1 MEYKDVNDFEVL
13 YMIKEK
19 DDYYQELMY
28 KKYSPI
34 IKNIAS
40 KYLNCVKNRGADY
53 DDLVQEGY
61 IGLSNAINT
70 YRDEESLFYTY
81 ATICIERQINRF
93 CRSLSTKKQEVL
105 NNALSDDM
113 LLFMKVD
120 SYDFGNPEAFSLY
133 NFTKEEF
140 IRIKNKFDIEYSS
153 VIAEEKS
160 WPILYH
166 FSHVRENIVNW
177 LPITKKD
184 HVLEIGSGC
193 GAITGTL
200 AEQAGQVQCI
210 ELSKKRSMINA
221 YRHREKTNIN
231 ILLGNFEEIEP
242 NLVEKYDWITLIG
255 VFEYS
260 EKYIGTSEPYKE
272 MLLRTKRH
280 LKPNGKIVIAIEN
293 RLGLKYWAGCTED
306 HVGKYFE
313 GIEGYANTE
322 GIKTFSRKELKN
334 S

>member
-1 MEYKDVNDFEVL
+1 MQEKIGTGVIQTQYYPGQDL
-13 YMIKEK
+13 YSDGEIEDRMLKIA
-19 DDYYQELMY
+19 Q
-28 KKYSPI
+28 KY
-34 IKNIAS
+34 
-40 KYLNCVKNRGADY
+40 G
-53 DDLVQEGY
+53 
-61 IGLSNAINT
+61 
-70 YRDEESLFYTY
+70 
-81 ATICIERQINRF
+81 
-93 CRSLSTKKQEVL
+93 
-105 NNALSDDM
+105 
-113 LLFMKVD
+113 
-120 SYDFGNPEAFSLY
+120 
-133 NFTKEEF
+133 
-140 IRIKNKFDIEYSS
+140 DIEYSS

-322 GIKTFSRKELKN
+322 GIKTFSRKELENIIRKTGNWKIDFYYPYPDYKLPMTVYSDKHLPNKGELNNTRYNFDRERLQLFDETRVYDGIINNGLLQEFFN
-334 S
+334 SFLVILEEKADE

>member
-1 MEYKDVNDFEVL
+1 MQEKIGNVVIQTQYYPGQDL
-13 YMIKEK
+13 YSDGEIEDRMLKIA
-19 DDYYQELMY
+19 Q
-28 KKYSPI
+28 KY
-34 IKNIAS
+34 
-40 KYLNCVKNRGADY
+40 G
-53 DDLVQEGY
+53 
-61 IGLSNAINT
+61 
-70 YRDEESLFYTY
+70 
-81 ATICIERQINRF
+81 
-93 CRSLSTKKQEVL
+93 
-105 NNALSDDM
+105 
-113 LLFMKVD
+113 
-120 SYDFGNPEAFSLY
+120 
-133 NFTKEEF
+133 
-140 IRIKNKFDIEYSS
+140 DIEYSS

-272 MLLRTKRH
+272 MLLRIKRH

-322 GIKTFSRKELKN
+322 GIKTFSKKELENMIRKTGNWKIDFYYPYPDYKLPMTIYSDKHLPAKGELNNTRYNFDRERLQLFDETRVYDGIINNGLFQEFSN
-334 S
+334 SFLVILEEKADE

>member
-1 MEYKDVNDFEVL
+1 MQEKIGNVVIQTQYYPGQDL
-13 YMIKEK
+13 YSDGEIEDRMLKIA
-19 DDYYQELMY
+19 Q
-28 KKYSPI
+28 KY
-34 IKNIAS
+34 
-40 KYLNCVKNRGADY
+40 G
-53 DDLVQEGY
+53 
-61 IGLSNAINT
+61 
-70 YRDEESLFYTY
+70 
-81 ATICIERQINRF
+81 
-93 CRSLSTKKQEVL
+93 
-105 NNALSDDM
+105 
-113 LLFMKVD
+113 
-120 SYDFGNPEAFSLY
+120 
-133 NFTKEEF
+133 
-140 IRIKNKFDIEYSS
+140 DIEYSS

-242 NLVEKYDWITLIG
+242 KLVEKYDWITLIG

-322 GIKTFSRKELKN
+322 GIKTFSRKELENIIRKTGNWKIDFYYPYPDYKLPMTVYSDKHLPNKGELNNTRYNFDRERLQLFDETRVYDGIINNGLLQEFFN
-334 S
+334 SFLVILEEKADE

>member
-1 MEYKDVNDFEVL
+1 MQEKIGNVVIQTQYYPGQDL
-13 YMIKEK
+13 YSDGEIEDRMLKIA
-19 DDYYQELMY
+19 Q
-28 KKYSPI
+28 KY
-34 IKNIAS
+34 
-40 KYLNCVKNRGADY
+40 G
-53 DDLVQEGY
+53 
-61 IGLSNAINT
+61 
-70 YRDEESLFYTY
+70 
-81 ATICIERQINRF
+81 
-93 CRSLSTKKQEVL
+93 
-105 NNALSDDM
+105 
-113 LLFMKVD
+113 
-120 SYDFGNPEAFSLY
+120 
-133 NFTKEEF
+133 
-140 IRIKNKFDIEYSS
+140 DIEYSS

-322 GIKTFSRKELKN
+322 GIKTFSRKELENIIRKTGNWKIDFYYPYPDYKLPMTVYSDKHLPNKGELNNTRYNFDRERLQLFDETRVYDGIINNGLLQEFFN
-334 S
+334 SFLVILEEKADE

>member
-1 MEYKDVNDFEVL
+1 MQEKIGNVVIQTQYYPGQDL
-13 YMIKEK
+13 YSDGEIEDRMLKIA
-19 DDYYQELMY
+19 Q
-28 KKYSPI
+28 KY
-34 IKNIAS
+34 
-40 KYLNCVKNRGADY
+40 G
-53 DDLVQEGY
+53 
-61 IGLSNAINT
+61 
-70 YRDEESLFYTY
+70 
-81 ATICIERQINRF
+81 
-93 CRSLSTKKQEVL
+93 
-105 NNALSDDM
+105 
-113 LLFMKVD
+113 
-120 SYDFGNPEAFSLY
+120 
-133 NFTKEEF
+133 
-140 IRIKNKFDIEYSS
+140 DIEYSS

-210 ELSKKRSMINA
+210 ELSKKRIMINA

-322 GIKTFSRKELKN
+322 GIKTFSRKELENIIRKTGNWKIDFYYPYPDYKLPMTVYSDKHLPNKGELNNTRYNFDRERLQLFDETRVYDGIINNGLLQEFFN
-334 S
+334 SFLVILEEKADE

>member
-1 MEYKDVNDFEVL
+1 MQEKIGNVVIQTQYYPGQDL
-13 YMIKEK
+13 YSDGEIEDRMLKIA
-19 DDYYQELMY
+19 Q
-28 KKYSPI
+28 KY
-34 IKNIAS
+34 
-40 KYLNCVKNRGADY
+40 G
-53 DDLVQEGY
+53 
-61 IGLSNAINT
+61 
-70 YRDEESLFYTY
+70 
-81 ATICIERQINRF
+81 
-93 CRSLSTKKQEVL
+93 
-105 NNALSDDM
+105 
-113 LLFMKVD
+113 
-120 SYDFGNPEAFSLY
+120 
-133 NFTKEEF
+133 
-140 IRIKNKFDIEYSS
+140 DIEYSS

-280 LKPNGKIVIAIEN
+280 LKSNGKIVIAIEN

-322 GIKTFSRKELKN
+322 GIKTFSRKELENIIRKTGNWKIDFYYPYPDYKLPMTVYSDKHLPNKGELNNTRYNFDRERLQLFDETRVYDGIINNGLLQEFFN
-334 S
+334 SFLVILEEKADE

>member
-1 MEYKDVNDFEVL
+1 MQEKIGNVVIQTQYYPGQDL
-13 YMIKEK
+13 YSDGEIEDRMLKIA
-19 DDYYQELMY
+19 Q
-28 KKYSPI
+28 KY
-34 IKNIAS
+34 
-40 KYLNCVKNRGADY
+40 G
-53 DDLVQEGY
+53 
-61 IGLSNAINT
+61 
-70 YRDEESLFYTY
+70 
-81 ATICIERQINRF
+81 
-93 CRSLSTKKQEVL
+93 
-105 NNALSDDM
+105 
-113 LLFMKVD
+113 
-120 SYDFGNPEAFSLY
+120 
-133 NFTKEEF
+133 
-140 IRIKNKFDIEYSS
+140 DIEYSS

-260 EKYIGTSEPYKE
+260 EKYIGTREPYKE

-322 GIKTFSRKELKN
+322 GIKTFSRKELENIIRKTGNWKIDFYYPYPDYKLPMTVYSDKHLPNKGELNNTRYNFDRERLQLFDETRVYDGIINNGLLQEFFN
-334 S
+334 SFLVILEEKADE

>member
-1 MEYKDVNDFEVL
+1 MQEKIGNVVIQTQYYPGQDL
-13 YMIKEK
+13 YSDGEIEDRMLKIA
-19 DDYYQELMY
+19 Q
-28 KKYSPI
+28 KY
-34 IKNIAS
+34 
-40 KYLNCVKNRGADY
+40 G
-53 DDLVQEGY
+53 
-61 IGLSNAINT
+61 
-70 YRDEESLFYTY
+70 
-81 ATICIERQINRF
+81 
-93 CRSLSTKKQEVL
+93 
-105 NNALSDDM
+105 
-113 LLFMKVD
+113 
-120 SYDFGNPEAFSLY
+120 
-133 NFTKEEF
+133 
-140 IRIKNKFDIEYSS
+140 DIEYSS

-231 ILLGNFEEIEP
+231 ILLGNFEEIES

-322 GIKTFSRKELKN
+322 GIKTFSRKELENIIRKTGNWKIDFYYPYPDYKLPMTVYSDKHLPNKGELNNTRYNFDRERLQLFDETRVYDGIINNGLLQEFFN
-334 S
+334 SFLVILEEKADE

>member
-1 MEYKDVNDFEVL
+1 MQEKIGNVVIQTQYYPGQDL
-13 YMIKEK
+13 YSDGEIEDRMLKIA
-19 DDYYQELMY
+19 Q
-28 KKYSPI
+28 KY
-34 IKNIAS
+34 
-40 KYLNCVKNRGADY
+40 G
-53 DDLVQEGY
+53 
-61 IGLSNAINT
+61 
-70 YRDEESLFYTY
+70 
-81 ATICIERQINRF
+81 
-93 CRSLSTKKQEVL
+93 
-105 NNALSDDM
+105 
-113 LLFMKVD
+113 
-120 SYDFGNPEAFSLY
+120 
-133 NFTKEEF
+133 
-140 IRIKNKFDIEYSS
+140 DIEYSS

-322 GIKTFSRKELKN
+322 GIKTFSRKELENIIRKTGN
-334 S
+334 WKIDFYYPYPDYKFPREVFTDESLKEQKYGLPTWNFTKYRMALFREGQVAETIQQDGRMDYFASSR

>member
-1 MEYKDVNDFEVL
+1 MQEKIGNVVIQTQYYPGQDL
-13 YMIKEK
+13 YSDGEIEDRMLKIA
-19 DDYYQELMY
+19 Q
-28 KKYSPI
+28 KY
-34 IKNIAS
+34 
-40 KYLNCVKNRGADY
+40 G
-53 DDLVQEGY
+53 
-61 IGLSNAINT
+61 
-70 YRDEESLFYTY
+70 
-81 ATICIERQINRF
+81 
-93 CRSLSTKKQEVL
+93 
-105 NNALSDDM
+105 
-113 LLFMKVD
+113 
-120 SYDFGNPEAFSLY
+120 
-133 NFTKEEF
+133 
-140 IRIKNKFDIEYSS
+140 DIEYSS

-231 ILLGNFEEIEP
+231 ILLGNFEKIEP

-322 GIKTFSRKELKN
+322 GIKTFSRKELENIIRKTGNWKIDFYYPYPDYKLPMTVYSDKHLPNKGELNNTRYNFDRERLQLFDETRVYDGIINNGLLQEFFN
-334 S
+334 SFLVILEEKADE

>member
-1 MEYKDVNDFEVL
+1 MQEKIGNVVIQTQYYPGQDL
-13 YMIKEK
+13 YSDGEIEDRMLKIA
-19 DDYYQELMY
+19 Q
-28 KKYSPI
+28 KY
-34 IKNIAS
+34 
-40 KYLNCVKNRGADY
+40 G
-53 DDLVQEGY
+53 
-61 IGLSNAINT
+61 
-70 YRDEESLFYTY
+70 
-81 ATICIERQINRF
+81 
-93 CRSLSTKKQEVL
+93 
-105 NNALSDDM
+105 
-113 LLFMKVD
+113 
-120 SYDFGNPEAFSLY
+120 
-133 NFTKEEF
+133 
-140 IRIKNKFDIEYSS
+140 DIEYSS

-280 LKPNGKIVIAIEN
+280 MKPNGKIVIAIEN

-322 GIKTFSRKELKN
+322 GIKTFSRKELENIIRKTGNWKIDFYYPYPDYKLPMTVYSDKHLPNKGELNNTRYNFDRERLQLFDETRVYDGIINNGLLQEFFN
-334 S
+334 SFLVILEEKADE

>member
-1 MEYKDVNDFEVL
+1 MQEKIGNVVIQTQYYPGQDL
-13 YMIKEK
+13 YSDGEIEDRMLKIA
-19 DDYYQELMY
+19 Q
-28 KKYSPI
+28 KY
-34 IKNIAS
+34 
-40 KYLNCVKNRGADY
+40 G
-53 DDLVQEGY
+53 
-61 IGLSNAINT
+61 
-70 YRDEESLFYTY
+70 
-81 ATICIERQINRF
+81 
-93 CRSLSTKKQEVL
+93 
-105 NNALSDDM
+105 
-113 LLFMKVD
+113 
-120 SYDFGNPEAFSLY
+120 
-133 NFTKEEF
+133 
-140 IRIKNKFDIEYSS
+140 DIEYSS

-260 EKYIGTSEPYKE
+260 EKYIGTGEPYKE

-322 GIKTFSRKELKN
+322 GIKTFSRKELENIIRKAGNWKIDFYYPYPDYKLPMTIYSDKHLPVNGELNNTRYNFDRERLQLFDETRVYDGIINNGLFQEFSN
-334 S
+334 SFLVILEEKADE

>member
-1 MEYKDVNDFEVL
+1 MQEKIGNVVIQTQYYPGQDL
-13 YMIKEK
+13 YSDGEIENRMLKIA
-19 DDYYQELMY
+19 Q
-28 KKYSPI
+28 KY
-34 IKNIAS
+34 
-40 KYLNCVKNRGADY
+40 G
-53 DDLVQEGY
+53 
-61 IGLSNAINT
+61 
-70 YRDEESLFYTY
+70 
-81 ATICIERQINRF
+81 
-93 CRSLSTKKQEVL
+93 
-105 NNALSDDM
+105 
-113 LLFMKVD
+113 
-120 SYDFGNPEAFSLY
+120 
-133 NFTKEEF
+133 
-140 IRIKNKFDIEYSS
+140 DIEYSS

-322 GIKTFSRKELKN
+322 GIKTFSKKELENIIRKAGNWKIDFYYPYPDYKLPMTIYSDKHLPVNGELNNTRYNFDRERLQLFDETRVYDGIINNGLFQEFSN
-334 S
+334 SFLVILEEKADE

>member
-1 MEYKDVNDFEVL
+1 MQEKIGNVVIQTQYYPGQDL
-13 YMIKEK
+13 YSDGEIEDRMLKIA
-19 DDYYQELMY
+19 Q
-28 KKYSPI
+28 KY
-34 IKNIAS
+34 
-40 KYLNCVKNRGADY
+40 G
-53 DDLVQEGY
+53 
-61 IGLSNAINT
+61 
-70 YRDEESLFYTY
+70 
-81 ATICIERQINRF
+81 
-93 CRSLSTKKQEVL
+93 
-105 NNALSDDM
+105 
-113 LLFMKVD
+113 
-120 SYDFGNPEAFSLY
+120 
-133 NFTKEEF
+133 
-140 IRIKNKFDIEYSS
+140 DIEYSS

-272 MLLRTKRH
+272 MLLRIKRH

-313 GIEGYANTE
+313 GIEGYVSTE
-322 GIKTFSRKELKN
+322 GIKTFSKKELENMIRKTGNWKIDFYYPYPDYKLPMTIYSDKHLPTKGELNNTRYNFDRERLQLFDETRVYDGIINNGLFQEFSN
-334 S
+334 SFLVILEGKADE

>member
-1 MEYKDVNDFEVL
+1 MQEKIGNVVIQTQYYPGQDL
-13 YMIKEK
+13 YSDGEIENRMLKIA
-19 DDYYQELMY
+19 Q
-28 KKYSPI
+28 KY
-34 IKNIAS
+34 
-40 KYLNCVKNRGADY
+40 G
-53 DDLVQEGY
+53 
-61 IGLSNAINT
+61 
-70 YRDEESLFYTY
+70 
-81 ATICIERQINRF
+81 
-93 CRSLSTKKQEVL
+93 
-105 NNALSDDM
+105 
-113 LLFMKVD
+113 
-120 SYDFGNPEAFSLY
+120 
-133 NFTKEEF
+133 
-140 IRIKNKFDIEYSS
+140 DIEYSS
-153 VIAEEKS
+153 VIAEEKN

-322 GIKTFSRKELKN
+322 GIKTFSKKELENIIRKAGNWKIDFYYPYPDYKLPMTIYSDKHLPVNGELNNTRYNFDRERLQLFDETRVYDGIINNGLFQEFSN
-334 S
+334 SFLVILEEKADE

>member
-81 ATICIERQINRF
+81 ATICVERQINRF

-153 VIAEEKS
+153 VFE
-160 WPILYH
+160 LRYNG
-166 FSHVRENIVNW
+166 FSYKEISR
-177 LPITKKD
+177 LLDITVSTVD
-184 HVLEIGSGC
+184 GR
-193 GAITGTL
+193 
-200 AEQAGQVQCI
+200 
-210 ELSKKRSMINA
+210 LSKIRR
-221 YRHREKTNIN
+221 YLH
-231 ILLGNFEEIEP
+231 NF
-242 NLVEKYDWITLIG
+242 N
-255 VFEYS
+255 
-260 EKYIGTSEPYKE
+260 
-272 MLLRTKRH
+272 
-280 LKPNGKIVIAIEN
+280 
-293 RLGLKYWAGCTED
+293 
-306 HVGKYFE
+306 
-313 GIEGYANTE
+313 
-322 GIKTFSRKELKN
+322 
-334 S
+334 

>member
-1 MEYKDVNDFEVL
+1 MQEKIGNVVIQTQYYPGQDL
-13 YMIKEK
+13 YSDGEIEDRMLKIA
-19 DDYYQELMY
+19 Q
-28 KKYSPI
+28 KY
-34 IKNIAS
+34 
-40 KYLNCVKNRGADY
+40 G
-53 DDLVQEGY
+53 
-61 IGLSNAINT
+61 
-70 YRDEESLFYTY
+70 
-81 ATICIERQINRF
+81 
-93 CRSLSTKKQEVL
+93 
-105 NNALSDDM
+105 
-113 LLFMKVD
+113 
-120 SYDFGNPEAFSLY
+120 
-133 NFTKEEF
+133 
-140 IRIKNKFDIEYSS
+140 DIEYSS

-322 GIKTFSRKELKN
+322 GIKTFSRKELENIIRKTGNWKIDFYYPYPDYKLPMTVYSDKHLPNKGELNNTRYNFDRERLQLFDETRVYDGIINNGLLQEFSN
-334 S
+334 SFLVILEEKSDE

>member
-1 MEYKDVNDFEVL
+1 MQEKIGNVVIQTQYYPGQDL
-13 YMIKEK
+13 YSDGEIEDRMLKIA
-19 DDYYQELMY
+19 Q
-28 KKYSPI
+28 KY
-34 IKNIAS
+34 
-40 KYLNCVKNRGADY
+40 G
-53 DDLVQEGY
+53 
-61 IGLSNAINT
+61 
-70 YRDEESLFYTY
+70 
-81 ATICIERQINRF
+81 
-93 CRSLSTKKQEVL
+93 
-105 NNALSDDM
+105 
-113 LLFMKVD
+113 
-120 SYDFGNPEAFSLY
+120 
-133 NFTKEEF
+133 
-140 IRIKNKFDIEYSS
+140 DIEYSS

-242 NLVEKYDWITLIG
+242 NIVEKYDWITLIG

-322 GIKTFSRKELKN
+322 GIKTFSKKELENIIRKAGNWKIDFYYPYPDYKLPMTIYSDKHLPVNGELNNTRYNFDRERLQLFDETRVYDGIINNGLLQEFFN
-334 S
+334 SFLVILEEKADE

>member
-1 MEYKDVNDFEVL
+1 MQEKIGNVVIQTQYYPGQDL
-13 YMIKEK
+13 YSDGEIEDRMLKIA
-19 DDYYQELMY
+19 Q
-28 KKYSPI
+28 KY
-34 IKNIAS
+34 
-40 KYLNCVKNRGADY
+40 G
-53 DDLVQEGY
+53 
-61 IGLSNAINT
+61 
-70 YRDEESLFYTY
+70 
-81 ATICIERQINRF
+81 
-93 CRSLSTKKQEVL
+93 
-105 NNALSDDM
+105 
-113 LLFMKVD
+113 
-120 SYDFGNPEAFSLY
+120 
-133 NFTKEEF
+133 
-140 IRIKNKFDIEYSS
+140 DIEYSS

-322 GIKTFSRKELKN
+322 GIKTFSRKELENIIRKTGNWKIDFYYPYPDYKLPMTVYSDKHLPNKGELNITWYNFDRERLQLFDETRVYDGIINNGLLQEFFN
-334 S
+334 SFLVILEEKADE

>member
-1 MEYKDVNDFEVL
+1 MQEKIGNVVIQTQYYPGQDL
-13 YMIKEK
+13 YSDGEIEDRMLKIA
-19 DDYYQELMY
+19 Q
-28 KKYSPI
+28 KY
-34 IKNIAS
+34 
-40 KYLNCVKNRGADY
+40 G
-53 DDLVQEGY
+53 
-61 IGLSNAINT
+61 
-70 YRDEESLFYTY
+70 
-81 ATICIERQINRF
+81 
-93 CRSLSTKKQEVL
+93 
-105 NNALSDDM
+105 
-113 LLFMKVD
+113 
-120 SYDFGNPEAFSLY
+120 
-133 NFTKEEF
+133 
-140 IRIKNKFDIEYSS
+140 DIEYSS

-272 MLLRTKRH
+272 MLLRIKRH

-322 GIKTFSRKELKN
+322 GIKTFSKKELENIIRKTGNWKIDFYYPYPDYKLPMTIYSDKHLPNPGELNNTRYNFDRERLQLFDETRVYDGIINNGLFQEFSN
-334 S
+334 SFLVILEEKADE

>member
-1 MEYKDVNDFEVL
+1 MQEKIGNVVIQTQYYPGQDL
-13 YMIKEK
+13 YSDGEIEDRMLKIA
-19 DDYYQELMY
+19 Q
-28 KKYSPI
+28 KY
-34 IKNIAS
+34 
-40 KYLNCVKNRGADY
+40 G
-53 DDLVQEGY
+53 
-61 IGLSNAINT
+61 
-70 YRDEESLFYTY
+70 
-81 ATICIERQINRF
+81 
-93 CRSLSTKKQEVL
+93 
-105 NNALSDDM
+105 
-113 LLFMKVD
+113 
-120 SYDFGNPEAFSLY
+120 
-133 NFTKEEF
+133 
-140 IRIKNKFDIEYSS
+140 DIEYSS

-193 GAITGTL
+193 GAITGML

-322 GIKTFSRKELKN
+322 GIKTFSRKELENIIRKTGNWKIDFYYPYPDYKLPMTVYSDKHLPNKGELNNTRYNFDRERLQLFDETRVYDGIINNGLLQEFFN
-334 S
+334 SFLVILEEKADE

>member
-1 MEYKDVNDFEVL
+1 MQEKIGNVVIQTQYYPGQDL
-13 YMIKEK
+13 YSDGEIEDRMLKIA
-19 DDYYQELMY
+19 Q
-28 KKYSPI
+28 KY
-34 IKNIAS
+34 
-40 KYLNCVKNRGADY
+40 G
-53 DDLVQEGY
+53 
-61 IGLSNAINT
+61 
-70 YRDEESLFYTY
+70 
-81 ATICIERQINRF
+81 
-93 CRSLSTKKQEVL
+93 
-105 NNALSDDM
+105 
-113 LLFMKVD
+113 
-120 SYDFGNPEAFSLY
+120 
-133 NFTKEEF
+133 
-140 IRIKNKFDIEYSS
+140 DIEYSS

-231 ILLGNFEEIEP
+231 ILLGNFEEIET

-322 GIKTFSRKELKN
+322 GIKTFSRKELENIIRKTGNWKIDFYYPYPDYKLPMTVYSDKHLPNKGELNNTRYNFDRERLQLFDETRVYDGIINNGLLQEFFN
-334 S
+334 SFLVILEEKADE

>member
-1 MEYKDVNDFEVL
+1 MQEKIGNVVIQTQYYPGQDL
-13 YMIKEK
+13 YSDGEIEDRMLKIA
-19 DDYYQELMY
+19 Q
-28 KKYSPI
+28 KY
-34 IKNIAS
+34 
-40 KYLNCVKNRGADY
+40 G
-53 DDLVQEGY
+53 
-61 IGLSNAINT
+61 
-70 YRDEESLFYTY
+70 
-81 ATICIERQINRF
+81 
-93 CRSLSTKKQEVL
+93 
-105 NNALSDDM
+105 
-113 LLFMKVD
+113 
-120 SYDFGNPEAFSLY
+120 
-133 NFTKEEF
+133 
-140 IRIKNKFDIEYSS
+140 DIEYSS

-322 GIKTFSRKELKN
+322 GIKTFSRKELENIKRKTGNWKIDFYYPYPDYKLPMTVYSDKHLPNKGELNNTRYNFDRERLQLFDETRVYDGIINNGLLQEFFN
-334 S
+334 SFLVILEEKADE

>member
-1 MEYKDVNDFEVL
+1 MQEKIGNVVIQTQYYPGQDL
-13 YMIKEK
+13 YSDGEIEDRMLKIA
-19 DDYYQELMY
+19 Q
-28 KKYSPI
+28 KY
-34 IKNIAS
+34 
-40 KYLNCVKNRGADY
+40 G
-53 DDLVQEGY
+53 
-61 IGLSNAINT
+61 
-70 YRDEESLFYTY
+70 
-81 ATICIERQINRF
+81 
-93 CRSLSTKKQEVL
+93 
-105 NNALSDDM
+105 
-113 LLFMKVD
+113 
-120 SYDFGNPEAFSLY
+120 
-133 NFTKEEF
+133 
-140 IRIKNKFDIEYSS
+140 DIEYSS

-322 GIKTFSRKELKN
+322 GIKTFSRKELENIIRKTGNWKIDFYYPYPDYKLPMTVYSDKHLPNKGELNNTRYNFDRERLQLFDETRVYDGIINHGLLQEFFN
-334 S
+334 SFLVILEEKADE

>member
-1 MEYKDVNDFEVL
+1 MQEKIGNVVIQTQYYPGQDL
-13 YMIKEK
+13 YSDGEIEDRMLKIA
-19 DDYYQELMY
+19 Q
-28 KKYSPI
+28 KY
-34 IKNIAS
+34 
-40 KYLNCVKNRGADY
+40 G
-53 DDLVQEGY
+53 
-61 IGLSNAINT
+61 
-70 YRDEESLFYTY
+70 
-81 ATICIERQINRF
+81 
-93 CRSLSTKKQEVL
+93 
-105 NNALSDDM
+105 
-113 LLFMKVD
+113 
-120 SYDFGNPEAFSLY
+120 
-133 NFTKEEF
+133 
-140 IRIKNKFDIEYSS
+140 DIEYSS

-166 FSHVRENIVNW
+166 FSHVRENIVHW

-322 GIKTFSRKELKN
+322 GIKTFSRKELENIIRKTGNWKIDFYYPYPDYKLPMTVYSDKHLPNKGELNNTRYNFDRERLQLFDETRVYDGIINNGLLQEFFN
-334 S
+334 SFLVILEEKADE

>member
-1 MEYKDVNDFEVL
+1 MQEKIGNVVIQTQYYPGQDL
-13 YMIKEK
+13 YSDGEIEDRMLKIA
-19 DDYYQELMY
+19 Q
-28 KKYSPI
+28 KY
-34 IKNIAS
+34 
-40 KYLNCVKNRGADY
+40 G
-53 DDLVQEGY
+53 
-61 IGLSNAINT
+61 
-70 YRDEESLFYTY
+70 
-81 ATICIERQINRF
+81 
-93 CRSLSTKKQEVL
+93 
-105 NNALSDDM
+105 
-113 LLFMKVD
+113 
-120 SYDFGNPEAFSLY
+120 
-133 NFTKEEF
+133 
-140 IRIKNKFDIEYSS
+140 DIEYSS

-322 GIKTFSRKELKN
+322 GIKTFSRKELENIIRKTGNWNIDFYYPYPDYKLPMTVYSDKHLPNKGELNNTRYNFDRERLQLFDETRVYDGIINNGLLQEFFN
-334 S
+334 SFLVILEEKADE

>member
-1 MEYKDVNDFEVL
+1 MQEKIGNVVIQTQYYPGQDL
-13 YMIKEK
+13 YSDGEIEDRMLKIA
-19 DDYYQELMY
+19 Q
-28 KKYSPI
+28 KY
-34 IKNIAS
+34 
-40 KYLNCVKNRGADY
+40 G
-53 DDLVQEGY
+53 
-61 IGLSNAINT
+61 
-70 YRDEESLFYTY
+70 
-81 ATICIERQINRF
+81 
-93 CRSLSTKKQEVL
+93 
-105 NNALSDDM
+105 
-113 LLFMKVD
+113 
-120 SYDFGNPEAFSLY
+120 
-133 NFTKEEF
+133 
-140 IRIKNKFDIEYSS
+140 DIEYSS

-322 GIKTFSRKELKN
+322 GIKTFSRKELENIIRKTGNWKIDFYYPYPDYKLPMTVYSDNHLPNKGELNNTRYNFDRERLQLFDETRVYDGIINNGLLQEFFN
-334 S
+334 SFLVILEEKADE

>member
-1 MEYKDVNDFEVL
+1 MQEKIGNVVIQTQYYPGQDL
-13 YMIKEK
+13 YSDGEIEDRMLKIA
-19 DDYYQELMY
+19 Q
-28 KKYSPI
+28 KY
-34 IKNIAS
+34 
-40 KYLNCVKNRGADY
+40 G
-53 DDLVQEGY
+53 
-61 IGLSNAINT
+61 
-70 YRDEESLFYTY
+70 
-81 ATICIERQINRF
+81 
-93 CRSLSTKKQEVL
+93 
-105 NNALSDDM
+105 
-113 LLFMKVD
+113 
-120 SYDFGNPEAFSLY
+120 
-133 NFTKEEF
+133 
-140 IRIKNKFDIEYSS
+140 DIEYSS

-280 LKPNGKIVIAIEN
+280 MKPNGKIVIAIEN

-322 GIKTFSRKELKN
+322 GIKTFSRKELENIIRKTGNWKIDFYYPYPDDKLPMTVYSDKHLPNKGELNNTRYNFDRERLQLFDETRVYDGIINNGLLQEFFN
-334 S
+334 SFLVILEEKADE

>member
-1 MEYKDVNDFEVL
+1 MQEKIGNVVIQTQYYPGQDL
-13 YMIKEK
+13 YSDGEIEDRMLKIA
-19 DDYYQELMY
+19 Q
-28 KKYSPI
+28 KY
-34 IKNIAS
+34 
-40 KYLNCVKNRGADY
+40 G
-53 DDLVQEGY
+53 
-61 IGLSNAINT
+61 
-70 YRDEESLFYTY
+70 
-81 ATICIERQINRF
+81 
-93 CRSLSTKKQEVL
+93 
-105 NNALSDDM
+105 
-113 LLFMKVD
+113 
-120 SYDFGNPEAFSLY
+120 
-133 NFTKEEF
+133 
-140 IRIKNKFDIEYSS
+140 DIEYSS

-242 NLVEKYDWITLIG
+242 NLVEKYNWITLIG

-322 GIKTFSRKELKN
+322 GIKTFSRKELENIIRKTGNWKIDFYYPYPDYKLPMTVYSDKHLPNKGELNNTRYNFDRERLQLFDETRVYDGIINNGLLQEFFN
-334 S
+334 SFLVILEEKADE

>member
-1 MEYKDVNDFEVL
+1 MQEKIGNVVIQTQYYPGQDL
-13 YMIKEK
+13 YSDGEIEDRMLKIA
-19 DDYYQELMY
+19 Q
-28 KKYSPI
+28 KY
-34 IKNIAS
+34 
-40 KYLNCVKNRGADY
+40 G
-53 DDLVQEGY
+53 
-61 IGLSNAINT
+61 
-70 YRDEESLFYTY
+70 
-81 ATICIERQINRF
+81 
-93 CRSLSTKKQEVL
+93 
-105 NNALSDDM
+105 
-113 LLFMKVD
+113 
-120 SYDFGNPEAFSLY
+120 
-133 NFTKEEF
+133 
-140 IRIKNKFDIEYSS
+140 DIEYSS

-272 MLLRTKRH
+272 MLLITKRH

-322 GIKTFSRKELKN
+322 GIKTFSRKELENIIRKTGNWKIDFYYPYPDYKLPMTVYSDKHLPNKGELNNTRYNFDRERLQLFYETRVYDGIINNGLLQEFFN
-334 S
+334 SFLVILEEKADE

>member
-1 MEYKDVNDFEVL
+1 MQEKIGNVVIQTQYYPGQDL
-13 YMIKEK
+13 YSDGEIEDRMLEIA
-19 DDYYQELMY
+19 Q
-28 KKYSPI
+28 KY
-34 IKNIAS
+34 
-40 KYLNCVKNRGADY
+40 G
-53 DDLVQEGY
+53 
-61 IGLSNAINT
+61 
-70 YRDEESLFYTY
+70 
-81 ATICIERQINRF
+81 
-93 CRSLSTKKQEVL
+93 
-105 NNALSDDM
+105 
-113 LLFMKVD
+113 
-120 SYDFGNPEAFSLY
+120 
-133 NFTKEEF
+133 
-140 IRIKNKFDIEYSS
+140 DIEYSS

-322 GIKTFSRKELKN
+322 EIKTFSKKELENIIRKAGNWKIDFYYPYPDYKLPMTIYSDKHLPVNGELNNTRYNFDRERLQLFDETRVYDGIINNGLFQEFSN
-334 S
+334 SFLVILEEKADE

>member
-1 MEYKDVNDFEVL
+1 MQEKIGNVVIQTQYYPGQDL
-13 YMIKEK
+13 YSDGEIEDRMLKIA
-19 DDYYQELMY
+19 Q
-28 KKYSPI
+28 KY
-34 IKNIAS
+34 
-40 KYLNCVKNRGADY
+40 G
-53 DDLVQEGY
+53 
-61 IGLSNAINT
+61 
-70 YRDEESLFYTY
+70 
-81 ATICIERQINRF
+81 
-93 CRSLSTKKQEVL
+93 
-105 NNALSDDM
+105 
-113 LLFMKVD
+113 
-120 SYDFGNPEAFSLY
+120 
-133 NFTKEEF
+133 
-140 IRIKNKFDIEYSS
+140 DIEYSS

-166 FSHVRENIVNW
+166 FSHVRKNIVNW

-322 GIKTFSRKELKN
+322 GIKTFSRKELENIIRKAGNWKIDFYYPYPDYKLPMTIYSDKHLPVNGELNNTRYNFDRERLQLFDETRVYDGIINNGLFQEFSN
-334 S
+334 SFLVILEEKADE